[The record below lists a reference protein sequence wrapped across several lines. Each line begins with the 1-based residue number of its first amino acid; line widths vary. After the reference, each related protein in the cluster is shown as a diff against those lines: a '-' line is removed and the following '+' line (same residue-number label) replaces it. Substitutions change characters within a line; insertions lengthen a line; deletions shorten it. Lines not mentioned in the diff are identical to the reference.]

1 MPKNL
6 HNNTPGSKK
15 TGQTSELTTGYRNMF
30 FGFFPAAGWEGG
42 GRTTASRQHRLF
54 GHSLRKIWESPSS
67 SSSSPSSSSFVF
79 LIQATPICL
88 LRMVSGSH
96 RGQHQSSLRQNRGED
111 CMKNPVIWSI
121 EDHRLTRRTPDFLFV
136 IMLGSRLN
144 KKKKVLWTLE
154 QYYQANPPP
163 KHHRPAQSLNTRPG
177 LSNPNTPP

>member
-121 EDHRLTRRTPDFLFV
+121 EDHRLTRRTPNFLFFSL
-136 IMLGSRLN
+136 LGPPLKK
-144 KKKKVLWTLE
+144 KKKKVPLTLE
-154 QYYQANPPP
+154 QYPPTTPPP
-163 KHHRPAQSLNTRPG
+163 QAPPPRPVPEHTSRSL
-177 LSNPNTPP
+177 